1 MQSLILAILF
11 ALIVLGFI
19 FINIAK
25 LKLLGKIFLTAGC
38 AFGAFIAL
46 ITGGFILLFSNP
58 YGGFYSIMLLCG
70 LILAL
75 VLILTVIWDALKIK
89 ILRIL
94 TLSALGICLVATTGF
109 YAHRRYVDSVTEVAD
124 RTDILSAYD
133 PYGENSEVKLLDD
146 ESELKIT
153 SDFPVMDGATALYPI
168 YSAFAKAVYP
178 KYAADNDSY
187 LNCSATTQA
196 YENIVTGLADVIF
209 VAGPSE
215 EQKKFAEENNVE
227 LTYTPIG
234 KEAFVFFVNA
244 KNPIEDISVEQI
256 KDIYSGKIKKWNKLG
271 IKGMGNIRAFQR
283 DEGSGSQTALKKLMA
298 DRELMVPPKE
308 NVIEGMGGIIE
319 KAADYRNYKNSI
331 GYSFRFYSTEMVKNN
346 QIKLLKINGVYPD
359 TESIENG
366 TYPLASEFYAVTRSD
381 CSENTKKLVDWIC
394 SEQGA
399 ELIEKTGYTP
409 IKR

>member
-1 MQSLILAILF
+1 MQGLILAIPF

-19 FINIAK
+19 FINVAK
-25 LKLLGKIFLTAGC
+25 IKLLGKIFLTAGF
-38 AFGAFIAL
+38 AFGAFIGL
-46 ITGGFILLFSNP
+46 VIGGFILLFSNP
-58 YGGFYSIMLLCG
+58 YGGFYTVMLLCS

-75 VLILTVIWDALKIK
+75 VLILTAIWDALKIK
-89 ILRIL
+89 FLRIL
-94 TLSALGICLVATTGF
+94 TVSALGICIVVTAGF
-109 YAHRRYVDSVTEVAD
+109 FAHRRYVDSVPTVAD
-124 RTDILSAYD
+124 RADILSAYD
-133 PYGENSEVKLLDD
+133 PYGESSEVKLLDE
-146 ESELKIT
+146 ESELEIT

-168 YSAFAKAVYP
+168 YSAFARAVYP
-178 KYAADNDSY
+178 KYAVESNSY
-187 LNCSATTQA
+187 VNCSATTQA
-196 YENIVTGLADVIF
+196 YENIVTGLADIIF
-209 VAGPSE
+209 VAGSSE

-256 KDIYSGKIKKWNKLG
+256 KDIYSGKIKKWSELG
-271 IKGMGNIRAFQR
+271 IKGVGSIRAFQR

-298 DRELMVPPKE
+298 DRELIVPPKE
-308 NVIEGMGGIIE
+308 NVVEGMGGIIE
-319 KAADYRNYKNSI
+319 KAADYRNYKNAI

-366 TYPLASEFYAVTRSD
+366 SYPLTSEFYAVTRSG
-381 CSENTKKLVDWIC
+381 CTENTKKLVDWIC

-399 ELIEKTGYTP
+399 ELIEKTGYTA